1 MIQHLMHILHR
12 TYKRIE
18 TFTHTFTFTS
28 PISNLLIRFTVNHEH
43 TLSFFFFPSLFHTQ
57 RSRYRDKEW
66 KTRFSN
72 TMPCE
77 LSTFILQIRV
87 IYFVHEKKE
96 KKYLEADLNSDQ
108 KLVYSAASHGFS
120 YIWLSILLDGVI
132 GKERNSETRAK
143 TGSPLLYF

>member
-43 TLSFFFFPSLFHTQ
+43 TLSLFFFPSLCHTQ

-66 KTRFSN
+66 KTRFAN

-108 KLVYSAASHGFS
+108 KLVYSAASHGFN
-120 YIWLSILLDGVI
+120 YIWLSILPDGVI